1 VSHLLFQVIIT
12 LTSHPVIMAS
22 VVTSLNPSSPNS
34 SLGWSIGRPI
44 LAAALMTILV
54 PVATHYV
61 LEPFVRLVL
70 RARIQRWA
78 PYGEACILVLFLA
91 GLCTI
96 ASYAGTSVLYGAYL
110 SGTVLAYMDGKQSG
124 ASSHAL
130 SNAEPHSSFTA
141 VYDRFLQPVQHALL
155 EPLFFASIGFA
166 IPFKLAWRPPLL
178 WRGIVYALLMAVG
191 KLAVGIWI
199 PLVTHLPHVARAIRV
214 RLGVGAPVK
223 PADTATR
230 ASVLVPSAL
239 LGLAMVAR
247 GEIGLLIL
255 QLGYTRSGRLR
266 EDSFVVGTW
275 AVVLN
280 TLVGPL
286 AVGVLVRRAGERV
299 RNGPWGDSRVAK
311 ERADEVG
318 PGQAA

>member
-1 VSHLLFQVIIT
+1 
-12 LTSHPVIMAS
+12 MAS
-22 VVTSLNPSSPNS
+22 VVTSLNPSSSNS

-44 LAAALMTILV
+44 LAAALMTFLV
-54 PVATHYV
+54 PIVTRYI
-61 LEPFVRLVL
+61 LEPFVRRVL
-70 RARIQRWA
+70 RPRIQRWA
-78 PYGEACILVLFLA
+78 PYGEAYILVLLLA

-110 SGTVLAYMDGKQSG
+110 SGTVLGYMDSKQSG
-124 ASSHAL
+124 TPSHAP
-130 SNAEPHSSFTA
+130 SNAEPHPSFTA
-141 VYDRFLQPVQHALL
+141 VYDRFLRPVQHALL

-166 IPFKLAWRPPLL
+166 IPFKLAWRPSLL
-178 WRGIVYALLMAVG
+178 WRGIVYALLMFVG
-191 KLAVGIWI
+191 KLAVGVWI
-199 PLVTHLPHVARAIRV
+199 PLVTHLPRLARAVCV
-214 RLGVGAPVK
+214 RLGLAAPAQSV
-223 PADTATR
+223 DSTNR
-230 ASVLVPSAL
+230 RSVLVPSAM